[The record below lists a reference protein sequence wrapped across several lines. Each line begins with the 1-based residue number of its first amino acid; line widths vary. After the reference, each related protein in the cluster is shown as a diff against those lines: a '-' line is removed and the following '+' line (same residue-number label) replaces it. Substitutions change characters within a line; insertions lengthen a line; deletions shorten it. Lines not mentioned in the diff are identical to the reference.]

1 MICEDEVIIRSQKGN
16 QKVIMGNQKVIKVI
30 KKIRA
35 FDDKNHRKPLILK
48 EKSE

>member
-1 MICEDEVIIRSQKGN
+1 MKISER
-16 QKVIMGNQKVIKVI
+16 VI

-35 FDDKNHRKPLILK
+35 FDDKNHQKPLILK

>member
-1 MICEDEVIIRSQKGN
+1 MKISERVIE
-16 QKVIMGNQKVIKVI
+16 
-30 KKIRA
+30 KIRA

>member
-1 MICEDEVIIRSQKGN
+1 MKISER
-16 QKVIMGNQKVIKVI
+16 VI

-35 FDDKNHRKPLILK
+35 FDDKNYRKPLILN